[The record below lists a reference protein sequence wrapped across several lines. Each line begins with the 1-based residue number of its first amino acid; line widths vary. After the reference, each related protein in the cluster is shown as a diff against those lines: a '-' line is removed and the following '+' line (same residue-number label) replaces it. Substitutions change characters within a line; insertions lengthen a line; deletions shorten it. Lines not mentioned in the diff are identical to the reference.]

1 MDVVI
6 KIPCGTK
13 AHTYIPILVSF
24 AWRHPS
30 RSLLPVFHIDFG
42 DLKHA
47 GRGVEPCQDRHASLW
62 WCDGGGCCA
71 FFADPQS
78 AWGSLDEVV
87 LLCSRCLMAGSL
99 T

>member
-62 WCDGGGCCA
+62 WCDGGG
-71 FFADPQS
+71 
-78 AWGSLDEVV
+78 V
-87 LLCSRCLMAGSL
+87 LCILCRSSERLGKFRRGGIAV
-99 T
+99 